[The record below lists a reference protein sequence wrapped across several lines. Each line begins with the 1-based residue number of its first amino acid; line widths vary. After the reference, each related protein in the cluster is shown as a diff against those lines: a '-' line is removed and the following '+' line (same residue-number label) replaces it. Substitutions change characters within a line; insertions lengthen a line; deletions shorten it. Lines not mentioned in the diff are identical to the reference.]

1 MKGSDLTMKT
11 SELMDQIES
20 RIKELATR
28 TEEAKA
34 SEEVTQYLQFIS
46 KFHRYSL
53 HNSMSIWMHC
63 PHATQVAGYKAW
75 QKLGRNVKK
84 GEKGIPIFAPCTH
97 VVTEVDEED
106 ERKVRR
112 VIGFKIV
119 YVFDVSQTEGELL
132 PEAPI
137 TARGQADGLVPI
149 LESIARS
156 HGITYGYQTMD
167 GSHHGT
173 SYGGHIEIDA
183 RLDDA
188 GRASVWVHE
197 LAHELLHK
205 GDDRQ
210 MLSRLQ
216 RETEAE
222 ATAYVVCTHF
232 GIDSAAPNYLALWR
246 AEPEEIMGAFQ
257 RIRNVASTLIE
268 AIEAEIPSYREEVPA

>member
-1 MKGSDLTMKT
+1 MKT
-11 SELMDQIES
+11 SELMEQIES
-20 RIKELATR
+20 RIKELAAR
-28 TEEAKA
+28 TETAKA
-34 SEEVTQYLQFIS
+34 SEEVTLYLQFLS
-46 KFHRYSL
+46 RFHRYSL
-53 HNSMSIWMHC
+53 HNTMAIWIHC
-63 PHATQVAGYKAW
+63 PLATHVAGYKAW
-75 QKLGRNVKK
+75 QNLGRQVRK
-84 GEKGIPIFAPCTH
+84 GESGIPIFAPCTQA
-97 VVTEVDEED
+97 VPKREEED
-106 ERKVRR
+106 DEKKTRR
-112 VIGFKIV
+112 VIGFKVV
-119 YVFDVSQTEGELL
+119 YVFDVGQTEGEPL

-188 GRASVWVHE
+188 GKVSVWVHE